1 MGLKFMDKSKN
12 VVEFYVL
19 CNKLKNIVRTG
30 WLDFN
35 IQRERVES
43 VAEHIYGTQMLAIAM
58 WSEFKQNIDIKKV
71 LCMIAIHE
79 LEETI
84 IGDLTYLQIDKQTK
98 RKIGLEAVHKILSK
112 LDQGKTF
119 EELILEYTEQK
130 SAEALFVRQCD
141 KLECDLQ
148 AKLYDEELCI
158 DLNNQENS
166 TAFKNGE
173 IKEFKHPT
181 KTWGEMWITR
191 DQQLG
196 LFKDEFM
203 EVSDYIL
210 NNKINK

>member
-1 MGLKFMDKSKN
+1 MDKSKN
-12 VVEFYVL
+12 VIEFYVL

-35 IQRERVES
+35 IKRERVES

-112 LDQGKTF
+112 LDQGKMF
-119 EELILEYTEQK
+119 EDLLLEFEDQK
-130 SAEALFVRQCD
+130 TAEAIFARQCD
-141 KLECDLQ
+141 KLECDIQ
-148 AKLYDEELCI
+148 AKLYDEEHCV

-191 DQQLG
+191 DQQFG
-196 LFKDEFM
+196 LFSGDFL